1 MSKSAADVGDV
12 MVCLGRKRSTD
23 VVLINH
29 GTDGLWKAVSAVTEQ
44 HPSTSPCTMWSLP
57 IRCIL
62 SMTHQCLLRCHP
74 GSLANDGYTVLFHPL
89 SLSLSGGEGWG
100 CRGLS
105 IHKDQPQRVACPTS
119 QGPVSGVIDD
129 VFITRCGSRGAHP
142 ASMGSH
148 SPKIDSAASYLTP
161 TFIKSIKSLLPNVS
175 HT

>member
-1 MSKSAADVGDV
+1 M
-12 MVCLGRKRSTD
+12 
-23 VVLINH
+23 
-29 GTDGLWKAVSAVTEQ
+29 SAVTEQ
-44 HPSTSPCTMWSLP
+44 RPSTSPCTMWSLP
-57 IRCIL
+57 VRSIL

-74 GSLANDGYTVLFHPL
+74 RSLTNDGYTVFFHPL
-89 SLSLSGGEGWG
+89 SLSLSRGEGWG

-148 SPKIDSAASYLTP
+148 SPKIDSAASSLTP

-175 HT
+175 HTQINMYPFSQTKTPQRPKKATTAEVETQLAE